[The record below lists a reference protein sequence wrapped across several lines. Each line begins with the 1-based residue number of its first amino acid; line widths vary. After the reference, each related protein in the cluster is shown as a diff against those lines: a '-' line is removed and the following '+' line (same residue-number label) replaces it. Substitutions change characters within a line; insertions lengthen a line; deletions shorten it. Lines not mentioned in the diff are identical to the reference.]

1 MKVSF
6 LAIGEEI
13 ISGFREEK
21 NIRNSSSY
29 LYSLGFS
36 IYIQCVGDKKED
48 IKFALKQAE
57 SFSDIIICSGGL
69 GSTEDDLT
77 RFAVSEYF
85 NVPLEENREALE
97 DMKSKIK
104 ARSGKDD
111 IPEILKIQCLLPAG
125 SKPIL
130 NKSGSAPGFKIEKN
144 GKVFYFLPGVPQEF
158 SEMFQN
164 FVLREIKEKFSH
176 IKPLEEKVF
185 KIFGLTETQI
195 QKYLK
200 DIGIP
205 ECVKISYLPS
215 FPEVTIRITGEKNE
229 RFSQFCSKVK
239 EELKNFIYS
248 ENEKDNISKVVG
260 QILKEKGFSVSTA
273 ESLTGGEL
281 ANLIT
286 DTPGSSNYFKG
297 GEIVYSNEAKIRLGV
312 KREIIEKF
320 GAVSY
325 ECAEEMAKSVREKY
339 GSDFGLSTTGVAGP
353 DPLEGKPPGLF
364 YIGFS
369 SKNETAAFEFKF
381 NIGRKYIKILC
392 SHIALKILLDKIK
405 DNSKNR

>member
-21 NIRNSSSY
+21 NIRNSSAY

-36 IYIQCVGDKKED
+36 TYIQLVGDKKED

-57 SFSDIIICSGGL
+57 NFSDIIICSGGL
-69 GSTEDDLT
+69 GSTEDDIT

-85 NVPLEENREALE
+85 NVPLEENKEALE
-97 DMKSKIK
+97 YMKEKLK
-104 ARSGKDD
+104 ARTGKDNVPD
-111 IPEILKIQCLLPAG
+111 ILKIQCLIPAG
-125 SKPIL
+125 STPIF

-144 GKVFYFLPGVPQEF
+144 QKIFYFLPGVSQEF

-164 FVLREIKEKFSH
+164 FVLREIKEKFPH
-176 IKPLEEKVF
+176 IKSLEEKVF

-205 ECVKISYLPS
+205 ESVKISYLPS
-215 FPEVTIRITGEKNE
+215 FPEVTIRIIGEKNE
-229 RFSQFCSKVK
+229 RFFQFCDKVK

-248 ENEKDNISKVVG
+248 ENDQDNISKVVG
-260 QILKEKGFSVSTA
+260 KILEEKGFSISTA

-286 DTPGSSNYFKG
+286 DTPGSSKYFKG

-312 KREIIEKF
+312 RREVIEKF

-325 ECAEEMAKSVREKY
+325 ECAEEMAKAVREKY
-339 GSDFGLSTTGVAGP
+339 NSDFGLSTTGVAGP

-364 YIGFS
+364 YVGFS
-369 SKNETAAFEFKF
+369 SKNETTAFEFKF
-381 NIGRKYIKILC
+381 NIGRKYTKILC
-392 SHIALKILLDKIK
+392 SHLALKILLDKIK
-405 DNSKNR
+405 